1 MKKLFGTDGI
11 RGVANEYPITAEM
24 TVRVGR
30 AVATYFQNPSNSS
43 KIIIGKDTRLSG
55 VMLESAMVSGICSAG
70 ADACVTGVLPTPAI
84 AHLTSFYKAIAGVM
98 ISASHNPYYDN
109 GIKVFNGDGYKLT
122 DEQETE
128 IEKLV
133 LNDGPGARNNESQ
146 KIGIYHNIEESESD
160 YITFLKNA
168 VPADILFKGVRIVLD
183 CSNGATYRVAPQLF
197 AELGAD
203 VETLAAMPNG
213 ININDGCGSQH
224 TEHLIK
230 AVKAARAD
238 LGLAFDG
245 DGDRL
250 IAVDETGEVL
260 TGDHILAICAK
271 VMNRK
276 GTLKNNLV
284 VSTIM
289 SNMGFGV
296 ALKHMGI
303 GHEITQVGDRYVI
316 QRMLAT
322 GAVLGGE
329 DSGHMI
335 FADYHTTGDGILTA
349 LKLIEAVQTEN
360 ESLSNL
366 SKIMTVFPQ
375 ILMNVDVQSKPAI
388 EAVPEIMEAI
398 RSVAAELGDNG
409 RVLVRYSGTQPLC
422 RVMVEGPDE
431 TSTRR
436 YCNQIADIVKN
447 SIGAG
452 GKGNGE
458 SERR

>member
-24 TVRVGR
+24 AVRIGR
-30 AVATYFQNPSNSS
+30 AVATFFGGKGSS
-43 KIIIGKDTRLSG
+43 PKIIIGKDTRLSG
-55 VMLESAMVSGICSAG
+55 DMLESAMVAGICSAG
-70 ADACVTGVLPTPAI
+70 ADACVAGVLPTPAI
-84 AHLTSFYKAIAGVM
+84 AHLTSSLKANAGIM

-109 GIKVFNGDGYKLT
+109 GIKVFKGDGYKLT
-122 DEQETE
+122 DEQEVE
-128 IEKLV
+128 IEKLI
-133 LNDGPGARNNESQ
+133 LNDTSGARHKDSH
-146 KIGIYHNIEESESD
+146 KMGTAHNIEKSKSD
-160 YITFLKNA
+160 YISFLKNA
-168 VPADILFKGVRIVLD
+168 VLAEILFKGLKIVLD
-183 CSNGATYRVAPQLF
+183 CSHGATYRVAPQLF

-203 VETLAAMPNG
+203 VESLAVKPNG

-224 TEHLIK
+224 TEELIK
-230 AVKAARAD
+230 AVTAKRAD

-271 VMNRK
+271 VMKQK

-284 VSTIM
+284 VSTVM
-289 SNMGFGV
+289 SNMGFGI
-296 ALKHMGI
+296 ALKKMGI
-303 GHEITQVGDRYVI
+303 AHEITQVGDRYVI
-316 QRMLAT
+316 QRMIAA

-335 FADYHTTGDGILTA
+335 FSSHHTTGDGILTA
-349 LKLIEAVQTEN
+349 LKLIEAVQIESQ
-360 ESLSNL
+360 SLSNL
-366 SKIMTVFPQ
+366 SKIMTVYPQ
-375 ILMNVDVQSKPAI
+375 ILVNIDVKTKPDI
-388 EAVPEIMEAI
+388 KDVPEIMDVI
-398 RSVAAELGDNG
+398 QSVEAELADNG

-436 YCNQIADIVKN
+436 YCNQIADIIMN
-447 SIGAG
+447 NIGINCNRNA
-452 GKGNGE
+452 E
-458 SERR
+458 